1 MFSPL
6 KLCGTVTMPLLHS
19 YILPFSI
26 TRLSRAHNLT
36 SYRTF
41 SAFGLSY
48 LTSTGVHHK
57 LRKKKDYSDC
67 SNLKVRDTLLI
78 KNQFV
83 PSSTYST
90 LISTRSN
97 VHFKLLFQDRAII
110 SSGIQSKMSYTNEQR
125 GSLYN
130 DDFRLYFKESSG
142 AIVSPMHDIPL
153 K

>member
-1 MFSPL
+1 
-6 KLCGTVTMPLLHS
+6 MPLFHS

-36 SYRTF
+36 SHRTF

-48 LTSTGVHHK
+48 LTSTGVHLK
-57 LRKKKDYSDC
+57 SRKKKD
-67 SNLKVRDTLLI
+67 LKKYQDTAVLR
-78 KNQFV
+78 NQYV

-97 VHFKLLFQDRAII
+97 VHIKLLFLDRAIN
-110 SSGIQSKMSYTNEQR
+110 SATQSKMSYTNEQR

>member
-1 MFSPL
+1 
-6 KLCGTVTMPLLHS
+6 MPLFRS

-36 SYRTF
+36 SNRTF
-41 SAFGLSY
+41 SAFGLSC
-48 LTSTGVHHK
+48 LTSTGVHNK
-57 LRKKKDYSDC
+57 SRKKKDYTDC
-67 SNLKVRDTLLI
+67 SNLKKYQDTAVI
-78 KNQFV
+78 RKHYV

-97 VHFKLLFQDRAII
+97 VHFKLLFQDRAIN
-110 SSGIQSKMSYTNEQR
+110 SATQSKMSYTNEQR

-130 DDFRLYFKESSG
+130 DDFRLYFKEESSG
-142 AIVSPMHDIPL
+142 GIVSPMHDIPL